1 MERDRKPSEGSAVR
15 CGGPAKKSQERTDAR
30 TGVGNPNARNA
41 GLEKGRTCDVT
52 VTDVTR
58 LIRTTLEI
66 PEAAAKHPRK
76 EYPDKHRG
84 RDTLGEIRDKNRD
97 KLFNAPSSG
106 AFWKEIKRLADPK
119 PDPIMVT
126 ADSLRDVFEKRL
138 NPPAVMPTAFDEIR
152 HKVNQTL
159 AAMIPDT
166 TQDTTQ
172 EKFSSSEWV
181 EDDGA

>member
-1 MERDRKPSEGSAVR
+1 MCDAGGISA
-15 CGGPAKKSQERTDAR
+15 AQF
-30 TGVGNPNARNA
+30 
-41 GLEKGRTCDVT
+41 
-52 VTDVTR
+52 
-58 LIRTTLEI
+58 LILPKFLLIVAE
-66 PEAAAKHPRK
+66 KHPRK

-84 RDTLGEIRDKNRD
+84 HDTLGEIRDKNRD

-138 NPPAVMPTAFDEIR
+138 NPPAVMPTAFDDIR
-152 HKVNQTL
+152 HKVNQIL

-166 TQDTTQ
+166 TQDTTWIPPMRNFCLQ
-172 EKFSSSEWV
+172 NGLKTMVHGSKTIR
-181 EDDGA
+181 